1 MQKNRL
7 RSLKIPASFLL
18 NITSQGNIEIK
29 EVRFSHQ
36 SICAIGYF
44 YKSPQK
50 NTNEIQV
57 LIDFFHNN
65 EYDYK
70 EVIDTLRYSSVYN
83 ENKTYINEEIE
94 IIKRSSPYL
103 QDAEALRE
111 ALLSFATNHFSQ
123 EMKIGMKSSRIEEEV
138 TWTTQSTQS
147 VSSMIE
153 YGF

>member
-1 MQKNRL
+1 L
-7 RSLKIPASFLL
+7 LKI
-18 NITSQGNIEIK
+18 TSDGKINLK

-36 SICAIGYF
+36 AICAIGYF

-50 NTNEIQV
+50 NINEIQV
-57 LIDFFHNN
+57 LIDFFHDN

-70 EVIDTLRYSSVYN
+70 EVIDALRYSSIYN
-83 ENKTYINEEIE
+83 ENKAYIDKERN

-103 QDAEALRE
+103 QDVEVLRE
-111 ALLSFATNHFSQ
+111 ALLSFATNHFSK
-123 EMKIGMKSSRIEEEV
+123 EMKIGMKSSRIKNDV
-138 TWTTQSTQS
+138 IWTTQSTQS